1 MAQIAP
7 LYARITNPRNTDN
20 GQGTLPSVRDLY
32 KGLSLSSQFKVSLFL
47 NRNNRNADD
56 LDGHLTRCGIFD
68 EYSASSYSYD
78 FFASEAI
85 LPGANFDMTEQ
96 PGSYQGMLEYA
107 PTRRIWPDFEVSY
120 YIDKNYNLLRLFEE
134 WMNYINP
141 LYGSEGKYIGGT
153 DAQVGFT
160 GHNSYYRM
168 KYPGK
173 YKRTIAVTKFERDF
187 WENPNQI
194 QDGQTPQQ
202 MISYQL
208 IDAFPKQVTAVPVT
222 YDGSTVT
229 KVTVIFGYTRYITHK
244 NNGTKTSAFGS
255 TNNTGKNKNYR
266 VNKYLPPSID
276 FEYAQTSGDVKDV
289 VKEKTFEEKALGKVN
304 QFDYTQSFKT
314 DSFAHK
320 LYNSGKWTVD
330 FRPNWYINAEK
341 DAYENQ
347 KKTNSS
353 VYLGGGL

>member
-7 LYARITNPRNTDN
+7 LYARITNARSTD
-20 GQGTLPSVRDLY
+20 GGRGSLPSVRELY

-47 NRNNRNADD
+47 NRNNRNADN

-78 FFASEAI
+78 FFASEAL

-134 WMNYINP
+134 WMNYMNP
-141 LYGSEGKYIGGT
+141 LYNNNGRYIGGV
-153 DAQVGFT
+153 DGQVGFT
-160 GHNSYYRM
+160 DHNSYYRM

-173 YKRTIAVTKFERDF
+173 YKRTLAVTKFERDF
-187 WENPNQI
+187 WQDPNDLQSGQI
-194 QDGQTPQQ
+194 PQQ

-229 KVTVIFGYTRYITHK
+229 KVTVIFGYTRYLTHK
-244 NNGTKTSAFGS
+244 NNGDKGS
-255 TNNTGKNKNYR
+255 SYGSRRNTGKNRNYR
-266 VNKYLPPSID
+266 VNRYIAPLAYTPDID
-276 FEYAQTSGDVKDV
+276 TPGDLEDV
-289 VKEKTFEEKALGKVN
+289 TTKTFQETALENVN
-304 QFDYTQSFKT
+304 PYDYTQSFKP
-314 DSFAHK
+314 DSFANK
-320 LYNSGKWTVD
+320 LWNLDFTPEWLKSGKEIYQQNNKEYV
-330 FRPNWYINAEK
+330 EK
-341 DAYENQ
+341 
-347 KKTNSS
+347 
-353 VYLGGGL
+353 GGMDVSGYTF

>member
-7 LYARITNPRNTDN
+7 LYARITNPRNTD
-20 GQGTLPSVRDLY
+20 GGRGSLPSVRDLY

-47 NRNNRNADD
+47 NRNNKNADN

-68 EYSASSYSYD
+68 EYSASSFSYD

-141 LYGSEGKYIGGT
+141 LYSNDGRYIGGS

-187 WENPNQI
+187 WNNPNQM
-194 QDGQTPQQ
+194 QDGQVAQQ

-222 YDGSTVT
+222 YDGSTQ
-229 KVTVIFGYTRYITHK
+229 
-244 NNGTKTSAFGS
+244 
-255 TNNTGKNKNYR
+255 NTGKNENYR
-266 VNKYLPPSID
+266 VNRYLPPSIKFD
-276 FEYAQTSGDVKDV
+276 ETSGDTEVEV
-289 VKEKTFEEKALGKVN
+289 EPTKTLLDEYK
-304 QFDYTQSFKT
+304 
-314 DSFAHK
+314 K
-320 LYNSGKWTVD
+320 LY
-330 FRPNWYINAEK
+330 PNQSTDNLKEIIRNTEESTIPGADK
-341 DAYENQ
+341 YEF
-347 KKTNSS
+347 TTM
-353 VYLGGGL
+353 

>member
-7 LYARITNPRNTDN
+7 LYARITNPRNTDD
-20 GQGTLPSVRDLY
+20 GRGSLPSIRDLY

-47 NRNNRNADD
+47 NRTNRKADN

-141 LYGSEGKYIGGT
+141 LYSNDGKYIGGS
-153 DAQVGFT
+153 DAQVGFVD
-160 GHNSYYRM
+160 HNSYYRM

-187 WENPNQI
+187 WENPNQM
-194 QDGQTPQQ
+194 QDGQIAQQ

-208 IDAFPKQVTAVPVT
+208 IDAFPKQVTAVPIT
-222 YDGSTVT
+222 YDGSTLT

-244 NNGTKTSAFGS
+244 GNGNKTSAYGS
-255 TNNTGKNKNYR
+255 TNNTGKNRNYR
-266 VNKYLPPSID
+266 VNRYLPPSID
-276 FEYAQTSGDVKDV
+276 FEYAETSGDT
-289 VKEKTFEEKALGKVN
+289 EKTVTKSKTIMGTNVEDIGKGFYNVHTQKGDGIDWSKFNPKNWNWKLEKP
-304 QFDYTQSFKT
+304 S
-314 DSFAHK
+314 
-320 LYNSGKWTVD
+320 
-330 FRPNWYINAEK
+330 NWNIKESTK
-341 DAYENQ
+341 P
-347 KKTNSS
+347 K
-353 VYLGGGL
+353 

>member
-7 LYARITNPRNTDN
+7 LYARITNPRNTD
-20 GQGTLPSVRDLY
+20 GGRGSLPSVRDLY

-47 NRNNRNADD
+47 NRNNRDADN

-96 PGSYQGMLEYA
+96 PGAYQGVLEYNA
-107 PTRRIWPDFEVSY
+107 TRRIWPDFEVSY
-120 YIDKNYNLLRLFEE
+120 YIDKDYNLLRLFEE

-141 LYGSEGKYIGGT
+141 LYSDEGKYIGGS

-168 KYPGK
+168 KYPTK
-173 YKRTIAVTKFERDF
+173 YKRIIAVTKFERDF
-187 WENPNQI
+187 WNNPNQM
-194 QDGQTPQQ
+194 QDGQIAQQ
-202 MISYQL
+202 MITYQL

-229 KVTVIFGYTRYITHK
+229 KVTVVFGYTRYITHK
-244 NNGTKTSAFGS
+244 GNGNKNSAFGS
-255 TNNTGKNKNYR
+255 TNNTGKNRNYR
-266 VNKYLPPSID
+266 VNRYLPPSLKFD
-276 FEYAQTSGDVKDV
+276 ETSGDVDDLNTETTDV
-289 VKEKTFEEKALGKVN
+289 SGTQALVNRDNRIYGDTFPPGAFSITSKNSNLTADLKGFDTEVQYDPYQ
-304 QFDYTQSFKT
+304 QFI
-314 DSFAHK
+314 
-320 LYNSGKWTVD
+320 
-330 FRPNWYINAEK
+330 P
-341 DAYENQ
+341 
-347 KKTNSS
+347 
-353 VYLGGGL
+353 

>member
-7 LYARITNPRNTDN
+7 LYARITNPRTTDR
-20 GQGTLPSVRDLY
+20 GQGSLPSVRDLY

-47 NRNNRNADD
+47 NRNSRNADN

-120 YIDKNYNLLRLFEE
+120 YIDKDYNLLRLFEE

-141 LYGSEGKYIGGT
+141 LYNDRGKYIGGSN
-153 DAQVGFT
+153 AQAGFSE
-160 GHNSYYRM
+160 HNSYYRM

-173 YKRTIAVTKFERDF
+173 YKRTIAITKFEKDF
-187 WENPNQI
+187 WNNPNDIQAGQI
-194 QDGQTPQQ
+194 AQQ

-208 IDAFPKQVTAVPVT
+208 VDAFPKQVTAVPVT
-222 YDGSTVT
+222 YDGSSVT
-229 KVTVIFGYTRYITHK
+229 RVTVIFGYTRYITHK
-244 NNGTKTSAFGS
+244 GNGTKTSAFGS
-255 TNNTGKNKNYR
+255 TSNAGKNRNYR
-266 VNKYLPPSID
+266 VNRYLPPSID
-276 FEYAQTSGDVKDV
+276 LE
-289 VKEKTFEEKALGKVN
+289 
-304 QFDYTQSFKT
+304 YTQTQGDLT
-314 DSFAHK
+314 DAEIEQEAHEW
-320 LYNSGKWTVD
+320 G
-330 FRPNWYINAEK
+330 PNGQPTASETTRGREYTFSNDSIAEERTANGEVVIQNK
-341 DAYENQ
+341 STDRYRIDPG
-347 KKTNSS
+347 SI
-353 VYLGGGL
+353 

>member
-7 LYARITNPRNTDN
+7 LYARITNARSTD
-20 GQGTLPSVRDLY
+20 GGRGSLPSVRELY

-47 NRNNRNADD
+47 NRNNRNADN

-78 FFASEAI
+78 FFASEAL

-107 PTRRIWPDFEVSY
+107 PTRRIWPDFEVTY

-134 WMNYINP
+134 WMNYMNP
-141 LYGSEGKYIGGT
+141 LYNNNGRYIGGV
-153 DAQVGFT
+153 DGQVGFT
-160 GHNSYYRM
+160 DHNSYYRM

-173 YKRTIAVTKFERDF
+173 YKRTLAVTKFERDF
-187 WENPNQI
+187 WQDPNDLQSGQI
-194 QDGQTPQQ
+194 PQQ

-229 KVTVIFGYTRYITHK
+229 KVTVIFGYTRYLTHK
-244 NNGTKTSAFGS
+244 NNGDKGS
-255 TNNTGKNKNYR
+255 SYGSRRNTGKNRNYR
-266 VNKYLPPSID
+266 VNRYIAPLAYTPDI
-276 FEYAQTSGDVKDV
+276 ETTGDLEDV
-289 VKEKTFEEKALGKVN
+289 TTKTFQETTLENVN
-304 QFDYTQSFKT
+304 PYDYTQSFKP
-314 DSFAHK
+314 DSFANK
-320 LYNSGKWTVD
+320 LWNLDFTPEWLKSGKEIYQQNNKEYV
-330 FRPNWYINAEK
+330 EK
-341 DAYENQ
+341 
-347 KKTNSS
+347 
-353 VYLGGGL
+353 GGMDVSGYTF

>member
-7 LYARITNPRNTDN
+7 LYARITNPRSTDR
-20 GQGTLPSVRDLY
+20 GRGSLPSVRDLY

-47 NRNNRNADD
+47 NRNNRNADN

-78 FFASEAI
+78 FFASEAL

-107 PTRRIWPDFEVSY
+107 PTRRIWPDFEVTY

-134 WMNYINP
+134 WMNYMNP
-141 LYGSEGKYIGGT
+141 LYNNDGRYIGGSIG
-153 DAQVGFT
+153 QEGFAD
-160 GHNSYYRM
+160 HNSYYRM

-173 YKRTIAVTKFERDF
+173 YKRTLAVTKFERDF
-187 WENPNQI
+187 WKDPNDMQRGQI
-194 QDGQTPQQ
+194 PQQ

-244 NNGTKTSAFGS
+244 NNGENGS
-255 TNNTGKNKNYR
+255 DYGSRRNTGKNRNYR
-266 VNKYLPPSID
+266 VNRYLPPSINFD
-276 FEYAQTSGDVKDV
+276 YTETFGDVKSNQVIKEDV
-289 VKEKTFEEKALGKVN
+289 NDAVEHY
-304 QFDYTQSFKT
+304 Q
-314 DSFAHK
+314 
-320 LYNSGKWTVD
+320 NSGIVIED
-330 FRPNWYINAEK
+330 QYEG
-341 DAYENQ
+341 ENQ
-347 KKTNSS
+347 SNSNSS
-353 VYLGGGL
+353 RILDDDFLPYIK

>member
-7 LYARITNPRNTDN
+7 LYARITNPRSTD
-20 GQGTLPSVRDLY
+20 GGRGSLPSVRDLY

-47 NRNNRNADD
+47 NRNNRNADN

-78 FFASEAI
+78 FFASEAL

-107 PTRRIWPDFEVSY
+107 PTRRIWPDFEVTY

-134 WMNYINP
+134 WMNYMNP
-141 LYGSEGKYIGGT
+141 LYNNDGKYIGGI
-153 DAQVGFT
+153 DAQAGFID
-160 GHNSYYRM
+160 HNSYYRM

-173 YKRTIAVTKFERDF
+173 YKRTLAVTKFERDF
-187 WENPNQI
+187 WQDPNDLQSGQI
-194 QDGQTPQQ
+194 PQQ

-244 NNGTKTSAFGS
+244 NNGGRGS
-255 TNNTGKNKNYR
+255 SYGSSKNTGKNRNYR
-266 VNKYLPPSID
+266 VNRYIAPLAYTPDI
-276 FEYAQTSGDVKDV
+276 ETSGDTPQGVGNKLKV
-289 VKEKTFEEKALGKVN
+289 EEVFSHLDKKGQQEVIN
-304 QFDYTQSFKT
+304 Q
-314 DSFAHK
+314 
-320 LYNSGKWTVD
+320 
-330 FRPNWYINAEK
+330 AEK
-341 DAYENQ
+341 SNIPGADKYDFHI
-347 KKTNSS
+347 
-353 VYLGGGL
+353 

>member
-7 LYARITNPRNTDN
+7 LYARITNARSTD
-20 GQGTLPSVRDLY
+20 GGRGSLPSVRELY

-47 NRNNRNADD
+47 NRNNRNADN

-78 FFASEAI
+78 FFASEAL

-107 PTRRIWPDFEVSY
+107 PTRRIWPDFEVTY

-134 WMNYINP
+134 WMNYMNP
-141 LYGSEGKYIGGT
+141 LYNNNGRYIGGV
-153 DAQVGFT
+153 DGQVGFT
-160 GHNSYYRM
+160 DHNSYYRM

-173 YKRTIAVTKFERDF
+173 YKRTLAVTKFERDF
-187 WENPNQI
+187 WQDPNDLQSGQI
-194 QDGQTPQQ
+194 PQQ

-229 KVTVIFGYTRYITHK
+229 KVTVIFGYTMYLTHK
-244 NNGTKTSAFGS
+244 NNGDKGS
-255 TNNTGKNKNYR
+255 SYGSRRNTGKNRNYR
-266 VNKYLPPSID
+266 VNRYIAPLAYTPDI
-276 FEYAQTSGDVKDV
+276 ETTGDLEDV
-289 VKEKTFEEKALGKVN
+289 TTKTFQETALENVN
-304 QFDYTQSFKT
+304 PYDYTQSFKP
-314 DSFAHK
+314 DSFANK
-320 LYNSGKWTVD
+320 LWNLDFTPEWLKSGKEIYQQNNKEYV
-330 FRPNWYINAEK
+330 EK
-341 DAYENQ
+341 
-347 KKTNSS
+347 
-353 VYLGGGL
+353 GGMDVSGYTF